1 MCMMQGASSSHT
13 LRVYGSL
20 QKNWIKFHVL
30 HYTRGQTSVLI
41 SQNIYLFKT
50 MVPDNAKQV
59 KLVGKFPCL
68 S

>member
-20 QKNWIKFHVL
+20 QNWIKFHVL

-50 MVPDNAKQV
+50 IVPDNAKQV